1 MTTEWPAWATL
12 RSTQVRDRLPPKQ
25 RGPWLE
31 RQHCGSSIPGHD
43 ETIHKAEPPYFYYC
57 PEHIA
62 VARTTRP
69 QETPST
75 FRDQGFCKSC
85 GEPAE
90 LRPEKK
96 QNRVAAAFAERT
108 NSTIARVRT
117 KEYCTNCNPRHQPIC
132 QGETCRKAD
141 QQLKVLCPPDAVRAP
156 GKWPTGTANCAA
168 PKIARHYEHRNGRL
182 KAARRLLRAQRASE
196 ERSNDAGK
204 VLNVW
209 ATVTPRLKLS
219 DEAALECRFLA
230 HEDIPYM
237 IFGELAQAEIEE
249 QTETAVQRAVE
260 KLEEIT
266 GARNFQTTMDVQKAA
281 GSHSA
286 YTCGERV
293 RLNTNGKCRAGKMAQ
308 TDCEETVNASLA
320 RALYLNPDAGLV
332 PVSGHYDT
340 GTTVL
345 IVPKAV
351 RLVGQ
356 DGKVQNQPLPG
367 RPRHNDQALSR
378 YHNPARVR
386 SISLLVEI
394 RPLDYDGDAEQQW
407 VDTDLLVRR
416 YGDHAVA
423 ILSDQFKG
431 DAETL
436 TDLLVHM
443 SKQYVNQKYTEPW
456 EQRLKCAVSAH
467 RALGNEDAAFQTELD
482 TMARKLLREQRS
494 RPNRDHFEAETAE
507 GIFSWTRKPK
517 EPEPTPENA

>member
-1 MTTEWPAWATL
+1 MQTQPKLQGIEIGQLVKRLADLRGNELKVDTPHDAATSPKEPAVANATINKRTVSYQTTYHPARVLTMLL
-12 RSTQVRDRLPPKQ
+12 RNWEQPVIMNGINWQPSTGSTKEQDRLLVYRQKLPLAGQPEMKKSPELHGNPSPAIKALGVEFSVPPM
-25 RGPWLE
+25 
-31 RQHCGSSIPGHD
+31 PGYPD
-43 ETIHKAEPPYFYYC
+43 W
-57 PEHIA
+57 
-62 VARTTRP
+62 R
-69 QETPST
+69 S
-75 FRDQGFCKSC
+75 
-85 GEPAE
+85 
-90 LRPEKK
+90 
-96 QNRVAAAFAERT
+96 
-108 NSTIARVRT
+108 
-117 KEYCTNCNPRHQPIC
+117 RHLSAP
-132 QGETCRKAD
+132 D
-141 QQLKVLCPPDAVRAP
+141 PDAQWQHF
-156 GKWPTGTANCAA
+156 G
-168 PKIARHYEHRNGRL
+168 
-182 KAARRLLRAQRASE
+182 
-196 ERSNDAGK
+196 
-204 VLNVW
+204 LNVW

-230 HEDIPYM
+230 HEDIPYL
-237 IFGELAQAEIEE
+237 IFGELAQAEVEE

-266 GARNFQTTMDVQKAA
+266 GARNFQTTMDAQEAA

-308 TDCEETVNASLA
+308 TDCKETVNALFA
-320 RALYLNPDAGLV
+320 RALYLNPDAGLA

-356 DGKVQNQPLPG
+356 DGKVQEQELPG
-367 RPRHNDQALSR
+367 RPRHNAQALSR
-378 YHNPARVR
+378 YQNPARLR
-386 SISLLVEI
+386 SISLLLEI

-423 ILSDQFKG
+423 TLSDQFTG

-443 SKQYVNQKYTEPW
+443 AKQYVNQKYTEPW

-467 RALGNEDAAFQTELD
+467 RALGDEDAAFQTELD
-482 TMARKLLREQRS
+482 IMARKLLHEQRS
-494 RPNRDHFEAETAE
+494 RPHRDHFEVETAE

-517 EPEPTPENA
+517 ESNERPASER